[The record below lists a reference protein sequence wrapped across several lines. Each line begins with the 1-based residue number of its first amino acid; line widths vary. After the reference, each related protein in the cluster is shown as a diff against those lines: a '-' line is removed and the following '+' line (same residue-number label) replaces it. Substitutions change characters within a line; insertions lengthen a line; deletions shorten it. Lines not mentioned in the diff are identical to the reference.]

1 MKEDAI
7 QQIRQDVVHKLNDR
21 FGSNYTILKFEI
33 SEMTLGSRPAIVLII
48 KTNYEGR
55 TLRAGAIKRTINEL
69 FEAIEKTLEEQK
81 QQVITERVELQ
92 RV

>member
-33 SEMTLGSRPAIVLII
+33 SEMTLGGRPAIVLII

-55 TLRAGAIKRTINEL
+55 TLRAGAIKRTLNEL
-69 FEAIEKTLEEQK
+69 FDELDKTIEEGKK
-81 QQVITERVELQ
+81 QVITERVQ
-92 RV
+92 FQQV

>member
-1 MKEDAI
+1 
-7 QQIRQDVVHKLNDR
+7 
-21 FGSNYTILKFEI
+21 
-33 SEMTLGSRPAIVLII
+33 MTLGGCPAIVLII

-81 QQVITERVELQ
+81 HQVITERLELQ
-92 RV
+92 KV